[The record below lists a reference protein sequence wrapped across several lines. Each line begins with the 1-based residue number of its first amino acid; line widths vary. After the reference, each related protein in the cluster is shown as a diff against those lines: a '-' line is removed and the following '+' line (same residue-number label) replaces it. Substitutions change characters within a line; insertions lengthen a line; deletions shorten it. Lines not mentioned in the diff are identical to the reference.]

1 MKGRESEPRWSRQK
15 TRILYKK
22 IKHISNRKFQSKP
35 VPMNAERF
43 KLSKYMSFGHI
54 RSFLAFPGD
63 RKEKSHIDI
72 WCKFQAN
79 SFFFVT
85 ALIIYSP
92 QLESNRFT

>member
-15 TRILYKK
+15 THILYKK

-63 RKEKSHIDI
+63 RKEKSHRYLMII
-72 WCKFQAN
+72 SRKFFLFRDRINYLLAAIGKQ
-79 SFFFVT
+79 
-85 ALIIYSP
+85 
-92 QLESNRFT
+92 